1 MGGCE
6 AGVGITMIWQIK
18 LTVPALNQLVTIKDT
33 RLRES
38 ISRRIKALE
47 NDPEKQG
54 KPLADE
60 LAGYRNVRDI
70 GQRYR
75 ILYKTEADQVVVV
88 AIALGNYK
96 EESKANVYALVKK
109 LARLGLLTS
118 VE

>member
-1 MGGCE
+1 MK
-6 AGVGITMIWQIK
+6 WQIK
-18 LTVPALNQLVTIKDT
+18 LTVPALNQLIMIKDT

-60 LAGYRNVRDI
+60 LAGYRNVRAI
-70 GQRYR
+70 GQRYQ

-88 AIALGNYK
+88 AIAVGSYK
-96 EESKANVYALVKK
+96 EDSKADVYALVKK

-118 VE
+118 AE

>member
-1 MGGCE
+1 MK
-6 AGVGITMIWQIK
+6 WQIK
-18 LTVPALNQLVTIKDT
+18 LTVPVLNQLVMIKDT
-33 RLRES
+33 RLRKS

-60 LAGYRNVRDI
+60 LAGYRNVRGI

-88 AIALGNYK
+88 AIAVGDYK
-96 EESKANVYALVKK
+96 EDSKADVYALVKK
-109 LARLGLLTS
+109 LARLGLLPS
-118 VE
+118 AE

>member
-1 MGGCE
+1 MR
-6 AGVGITMIWQIK
+6 WQIK
-18 LTVPALNQLVTIKDT
+18 LTVPALNQLVMIKDT

-60 LAGYRNVRDI
+60 LAGYRNVRAI
-70 GQRYR
+70 GQRYQ
-75 ILYKTEADQVVVV
+75 ILYKAEADQVVVV
-88 AIALGNYK
+88 AIAVGSYK
-96 EESKANVYALVKK
+96 EDSKAGVYALVKK

-118 VE
+118 AE